1 MFPLLTL
8 DFETFYSDSYNLNSF
23 PSYQEY
29 ILSSQFKIHGLA
41 VYYPDGKREFRRDA
55 DVLLHELQSVY
66 GNNLENACIIMHN
79 AMFDAAILKYKFNII
94 PPCIHD
100 TMLMAKY
107 LFGVDVKVSLKE
119 LAERCHLPAKLDLE
133 FSKGKRELTAAEFA
147 ELRTYAINDVV
158 ITRELYDHIV
168 PEILPEELEIINH
181 TVQCFLRDAIKI
193 NKELLQQA
201 RHELCTQL
209 INELGDMQPEEIS
222 SDRQFAQLLSDALA
236 KTNRTLAMKPGKNGM
251 IPAISMDDPEMQNML
266 SDPDPLVSK
275 LVKARLLVKSKAQ
288 LLSRINYLSGMANLT
303 GGTLPVFLKYHHAQ
317 TGRFAG
323 GNGLNLQNLPVP
335 GRSPVQILND
345 TAWKI
350 RQSIH
355 APAGYVF
362 VAVDASQIEA
372 RVLAWLTKEEQ
383 LNSAFASGRDI
394 YSEFASEVFKEPA
407 GKPCDDS
414 PAEQRK
420 GLLRQIGKTAI
431 LGLGYQ
437 MGARHF
443 AQQLANFADITQ
455 LCGSEIESKRLAW
468 KIVNSYRNQYR
479 AIPGFWKKLEKEFR
493 ESVTSRSF
501 RKLGRLVIAS
511 DNRATW
517 VTLPSGRKLIY
528 QATAILPTCIQEIS
542 YLNSQGEQVTT
553 LMEQQPLCYH
563 DGKNLHGGLLTENVV
578 QAIARDLLV
587 RVILECEKAGIP
599 IVLHIHDEVI
609 ACVPEVQAKQ
619 AMEKMIQIWRTVPQ
633 WAEGLVLDA
642 EGAIGTN
649 LAGLK

>member
-1 MFPLLTL
+1 MLPLLTL
-8 DFETFYSDSYNLNSF
+8 DFETYYSNSYNLNNST
-23 PSYQEY
+23 SYQEY
-29 ILSSQFKIHGLA
+29 ILSPQFKIHGLA

-66 GNNLENACIIMHN
+66 GNNLENVCIIMHN

-107 LFGVDVKVSLKE
+107 LYGVDVKVSLKE

-158 ITRELYDHIV
+158 ITRELYGHIV
-168 PEILPEELEIINH
+168 PKILPEELEIINH
-181 TVQCFLRDAIKI
+181 TVQCFLRDAVKI
-193 NKELLQQA
+193 NKELLQLA

-209 INELGDMQPEEIS
+209 INELGEIHPEEVS
-222 SDRQFAQLLSDALA
+222 SDRQFAQLLSGALA
-236 KTNRTLAMKPGKNGM
+236 ETNRALAMKPGKNGM
-251 IPAISMDDPEMQNML
+251 IPAISKNDPEMQNML
-266 SDPDPLVSK
+266 SDPDPLVRE

-288 LLSRINYLSGMANLT
+288 LQSRINYLIGTANLT

-345 TAWKI
+345 TARKI
-350 RQSIH
+350 RQAIH

-362 VAVDASQIEA
+362 VAVDAAQIEA
-372 RVLAWLTKEEQ
+372 RVLAWLTGEET
-383 LNSAFASGRDI
+383 LNTAFAAGKDI
-394 YSEFASEVFKEPA
+394 YSEFATDVFHEPA
-407 GKPCDDS
+407 GHPRDS
-414 PAEQRK
+414 TPTEQRK
-420 GLLRQIGKTAI
+420 GLLRKIGKTAI
-431 LGLGYQ
+431 LGLGYN
-437 MGARHF
+437 MGVERF
-443 AQQLANFADITQ
+443 AEQLKSFIASSE
-455 LCGSEIESKRLAW
+455 LCRSERELAALAY
-468 KIVNSYRNQYR
+468 KIVHSYRAKYNN
-479 AIPGFWKKLEKEFR
+479 ISTFWNRLEKAFR
-493 ESVTSRSF
+493 ESICKQQHVRIGMLEISSN
-501 RKLGRLVIAS
+501 S
-511 DNRATW
+511 EATW
-517 VTLPSGRKLIY
+517 LQLASRRELIY
-528 QATAILPTCIQEIS
+528 RDCEIRPSEFQEITFYNTS
-542 YLNSQGEQVTT
+542 GECESRII
-553 LMEQQPLCYH
+553 EQQSIQYRNSTSLYG
-563 DGKNLHGGLLTENVV
+563 GKLTENVV

-609 ACVPEVQAKQ
+609 ACVPEVQAEQ

-642 EGAIGTN
+642 EGVIGTN
-649 LAGLK
+649 LAELK

>member
-1 MFPLLTL
+1 MLPLLTL
-8 DFETFYSDSYNLNSF
+8 DFETYYSDSYNLNNST
-23 PSYQEY
+23 SYQEY
-29 ILSSQFKIHGLA
+29 ILSPQFKIHGLA

-66 GNNLENACIIMHN
+66 GNNLENVCIIMHN

-107 LFGVDVKVSLKE
+107 LYGVDVKVSLKE

-158 ITRELYDHIV
+158 ITRELYGHIV
-168 PEILPEELEIINH
+168 PKILPEELEIINH
-181 TVQCFLRDAIKI
+181 TVQCFLRDAVKI
-193 NKELLQQA
+193 NKELLQLA

-209 INELGDMQPEEIS
+209 INELGEIHPEEVS
-222 SDRQFAQLLSDALA
+222 SDRQFAQLLSGALA
-236 KTNRTLAMKPGKNGM
+236 ETNRDLAMKPGKNGM
-251 IPAISMDDPEMQNML
+251 IPAISKNDPEMQNML
-266 SDPDPLVSK
+266 SDPDPLVRE

-288 LLSRINYLSGMANLT
+288 LQSRINYLIGTANLT

-345 TAWKI
+345 TARKI
-350 RQSIH
+350 RQAIH

-362 VAVDASQIEA
+362 VAVDAAQIEA
-372 RVLAWLTKEEQ
+372 RVLAWLTGEET
-383 LNSAFASGRDI
+383 LNTAFAAGKDI
-394 YSEFASEVFKEPA
+394 YSEFATDVFHEPA
-407 GKPCDDS
+407 GHPRDS
-414 PAEQRK
+414 TPAEQRK
-420 GLLRQIGKTAI
+420 GLLRKIGKTAI
-431 LGLGYQ
+431 LGLGYN
-437 MGARHF
+437 MGVKRF
-443 AQQLANFADITQ
+443 AEQLKSFVASSELCRSERALAALAN
-455 LCGSEIESKRLAW
+455 
-468 KIVNSYRNQYR
+468 KIVHSYRAKYNN
-479 AIPGFWKKLEKEFR
+479 ISTFWNRLEKAFR
-493 ESVTSRSF
+493 ESICKQQHVRIGMLEISSN
-501 RKLGRLVIAS
+501 S
-511 DNRATW
+511 EATW
-517 VTLPSGRKLIY
+517 LQLASRRELIY
-528 QATAILPTCIQEIS
+528 RDCEIRPSEFQEITFYNTS
-542 YLNSQGEQVTT
+542 GECESRII
-553 LMEQQPLCYH
+553 EQQSIQYRNSTSLYG
-563 DGKNLHGGLLTENVV
+563 GKLTENVV

-609 ACVPEVQAKQ
+609 ACVPEVQAEQ

-642 EGAIGTN
+642 EGVIGTN
-649 LAGLK
+649 LAELK

>member
-1 MFPLLTL
+1 MLPLLTL
-8 DFETFYSDSYNLNSF
+8 DFETYYSDSYNLNNST
-23 PSYQEY
+23 SYQEY
-29 ILSSQFKIHGLA
+29 ILSPQFKIHGLA
-41 VYYPDGKREFRRDA
+41 VYYPDGKREFRHDA

-66 GNNLENACIIMHN
+66 GNNLENVCIIMHN

-107 LFGVDVKVSLKE
+107 LYGVDVKVSLKE

-158 ITRELYDHIV
+158 ITRELYGHIV
-168 PEILPEELEIINH
+168 PKILPEELEIINH
-181 TVQCFLRDAIKI
+181 TVQCFLRDAVKI
-193 NKELLQQA
+193 NKELLQLA

-209 INELGDMQPEEIS
+209 INELGEIHPEEVS
-222 SDRQFAQLLSDALA
+222 SDRQFAQLLSGALA
-236 KTNRTLAMKPGKNGM
+236 ETNRALAMKPGKNGM
-251 IPAISMDDPEMQNML
+251 IPAISKNDPEMQNML
-266 SDPDPLVSK
+266 SDPDPLVRE

-288 LLSRINYLSGMANLT
+288 LQSRINYLIGTANLT

-345 TAWKI
+345 TARKI
-350 RQSIH
+350 RQAIH

-362 VAVDASQIEA
+362 VAVDAAQIEA
-372 RVLAWLTKEEQ
+372 RVLAWLTGEET
-383 LNSAFASGRDI
+383 LNTAFAAGKDI
-394 YSEFASEVFKEPA
+394 YSEFATDVFHEPA
-407 GKPCDDS
+407 GHPRDS
-414 PAEQRK
+414 TPAEQRK
-420 GLLRQIGKTAI
+420 GLLRKIGKTAI
-431 LGLGYQ
+431 LGLGYN
-437 MGARHF
+437 MGVKRF
-443 AQQLANFADITQ
+443 AEQLKSFVASSELCRSERALAALAN
-455 LCGSEIESKRLAW
+455 
-468 KIVNSYRNQYR
+468 KIVHSYRAKYNN
-479 AIPGFWKKLEKEFR
+479 ISTFWNRLEKAFR
-493 ESVTSRSF
+493 ESICTQQHVRIGMLEISSN
-501 RKLGRLVIAS
+501 S
-511 DNRATW
+511 EATW
-517 VTLPSGRKLIY
+517 LQLASRRELIY
-528 QATAILPTCIQEIS
+528 RDCEIRPSEFQEITF
-542 YLNSQGEQVTT
+542 YNTCGECESRII
-553 LMEQQPLCYH
+553 EQQSIQYRNSTSLYG
-563 DGKNLHGGLLTENVV
+563 GKLTENVV

-609 ACVPEVQAKQ
+609 ACVPEVQAEQ

-642 EGAIGTN
+642 EGVIGTN
-649 LAGLK
+649 LAELK